1 MAAECIKMLATF
13 GKTLYQA
20 THFYRDYLEKT
31 TTSITVTEL
40 CDRVAKEF
48 DRRLKDNE
56 FRSNR
61 HHTSMNETI
70 KKFRTK
76 FGRVPIKTLTGTTIK
91 AWLMDRRD
99 VF

>member
-1 MAAECIKMLATF
+1 
-13 GKTLYQA
+13 
-20 THFYRDYLEKT
+20 
-31 TTSITVTEL
+31 
-40 CDRVAKEF
+40 
-48 DRRLKDNE
+48 
-56 FRSNR
+56 
-61 HHTSMNETI
+61 MNETI